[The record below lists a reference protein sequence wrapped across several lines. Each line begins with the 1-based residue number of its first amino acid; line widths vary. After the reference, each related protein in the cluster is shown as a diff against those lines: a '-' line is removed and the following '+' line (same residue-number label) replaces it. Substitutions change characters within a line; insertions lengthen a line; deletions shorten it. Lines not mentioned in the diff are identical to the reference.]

1 MSLPHQTDPVT
12 NCKVPLSDD
21 TLMGNPETVKIS
33 MTLTQN
39 SVEWLEE
46 TYPEA
51 QSTQEAVRMAVS
63 DARQHHVGIQSLRR
77 SEDGSAVIES

>member
-1 MSLPHQTDPVT
+1 
-12 NCKVPLSDD
+12 
-21 TLMGNPETVKIS
+21 MGNPETVKIS

-63 DARQHHVGIQSLRR
+63 DARQHHVGIQSLQRT
-77 SEDGSAVIES
+77 EDGSAVIDTQ